1 MCQRG
6 GDVCVCA
13 PGQVDV
19 KETSYRAEQAA
30 IQAADLGLVP
40 GHRVS

>member
-1 MCQRG
+1 M
-6 GDVCVCA
+6 CA

-19 KETSYRAEQAA
+19 KETSYRYEQAA
-30 IQAADLGLVP
+30 VQAADLGLIP